1 MLNIEETCFFFVH
14 CRNCTR
20 QLSEILKELQDKTA
34 QTEVRC
40 YVNVRRNFVWEDTC
54 ALLGR
59 KRFNPRATVS
69 VKFSDDDG
77 NAEGAVDAGGPRRE
91 FFRLLLHAANEK
103 AAIFQGPLHRRVLFP
118 NSAGELVINIYIYTA
133 FCKNFEALI
142 YISIYFQYIFSARRN
157 V

>member
-14 CRNCTR
+14 CRNCTH

-40 YVNVRRNFVWEDTC
+40 YVNVRRNFVWEDTY

-69 VKFSDDDG
+69 VKFSDNDG
-77 NAEGAVDAGGPRRE
+77 NAEGAVDAGGPRR
-91 FFRLLLHAANEK
+91 
-103 AAIFQGPLHRRVLFP
+103 V
-118 NSAGELVINIYIYTA
+118 
-133 FCKNFEALI
+133 
-142 YISIYFQYIFSARRN
+142 FSTSVACCQ
-157 V
+157 